1 MNQDAK
7 EKLKETL
14 YREMMAY
21 DAGDPAR
28 IQHFVK
34 VHSFAQAIGKAEKLE
49 EEVQFILE
57 CAALVH
63 DIGIKPAEAKYGKSD
78 GKFQEQEGPAEAEK
92 MMRVLGFEEAVIER
106 VSYLVGHH
114 HTYTNIDGM
123 DYQILVEA
131 DFLVN
136 YFENGSSADTI
147 QKPEKK
153 WQKRC
158 FSQNRQIYLYQK
170 PGRRMLFRIWKISLK
185 NREFIFVSKK
195 LCNYSMM

>member
-1 MNQDAK
+1 M
-7 EKLKETL
+7 
-14 YREMMAY
+14 
-21 DAGDPAR
+21 
-28 IQHFVK
+28 
-34 VHSFAQAIGKAEKLE
+34 
-49 EEVQFILE
+49 
-57 CAALVH
+57 H

-114 HTYTNIDGM
+114 HTYTNINGM

-147 QKPEKK
+147 QKSVEKIFK
-153 WQKRC
+153 TKTRKRRHEIDV
-158 FSQNRQIYLYQK
+158 FPKPADLSLSETWAQDALQDLEDFIEEQGIYIRQ
-170 PGRRMLFRIWKISLK
+170 
-185 NREFIFVSKK
+185 
-195 LCNYSMM
+195 

>member
-1 MNQDAK
+1 MK
-7 EKLKETL
+7 
-14 YREMMAY
+14 R
-21 DAGDPAR
+21 
-28 IQHFVK
+28 
-34 VHSFAQAIGKAEKLE
+34 KAENLE

-114 HTYTNIDGM
+114 HTYTNINGM

-147 QKPEKK
+147 QKSVEKIFK
-153 WQKRC
+153 TKTGKEMAETMFFPKPADLSLSETWAQDALQDLED
-158 FSQNRQIYLYQK
+158 FIEEQGIYIRQ
-170 PGRRMLFRIWKISLK
+170 
-185 NREFIFVSKK
+185 
-195 LCNYSMM
+195 